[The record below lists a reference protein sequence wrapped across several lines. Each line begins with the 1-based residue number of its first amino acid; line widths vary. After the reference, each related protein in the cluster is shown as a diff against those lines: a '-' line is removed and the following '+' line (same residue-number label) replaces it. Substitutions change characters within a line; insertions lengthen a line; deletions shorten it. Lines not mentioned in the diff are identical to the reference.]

1 MKAYIKKDSDRSDAL
16 WLRIERDDGSQ
27 TIEYPILADEVG
39 LIMKA
44 CEKWL
49 NSERRQC
56 PKN

>member
-16 WLRIERDDGSQ
+16 WLRIERDDGSP

-49 NSERRQC
+49 KIKSS
-56 PKN
+56 